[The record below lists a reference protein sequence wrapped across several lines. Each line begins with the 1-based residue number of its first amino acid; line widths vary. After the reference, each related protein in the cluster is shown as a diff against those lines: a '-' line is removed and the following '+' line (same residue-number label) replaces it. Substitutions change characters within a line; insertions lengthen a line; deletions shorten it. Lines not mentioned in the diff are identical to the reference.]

1 MVAKT
6 VDGGNTWTELPLTRD
21 FAVREFGVAFLDE
34 QVGWVGAT
42 TTGFETRDGG
52 KTWAPVN
59 MGKAVNKIRLLD
71 GTGYA
76 IGTDVYKLVA
86 G

>member
-1 MVAKT
+1 MT
-6 VDGGNTWTELPLTRD
+6 RSVDGGATWSELPLTHD
-21 FAVREFGVAFLDE
+21 FAVREFGIAFLDE
-34 QVGWVGAT
+34 QTGWVGAT

-52 KTWAPVN
+52 ATWTPVN

-76 IGTDVYKLVA
+76 IGTEVYKLVVS
-86 G
+86 